1 MTDKKHGLGRGLDA
15 LFGEEPET
23 LDFNKLMGDV
33 ATPSGIETADIQT
46 LVPCPYQPRKN
57 FDEESLNDL
66 VLSVKEKGIL
76 QPLLV
81 RKKNGK
87 FEIIAGERRFRAA
100 QQAGLK
106 EVPIIEKNLSDAEAF
121 EVSLIEN
128 IIRQN
133 LNPIEEAEGFEKLI
147 KEYHYTHDTLSKSIG
162 KSRSYISNALRLLGL
177 PNTVQKMLGEGKLS
191 TGHARTLV
199 GLQNAEDLAQKI
211 ISKDLSV
218 RQTEDLIL
226 RIKEGK
232 KPKKEKI
239 KPENIAEME
248 RNLERKLD
256 VKTEISFN
264 PKGKGRIVLKYNNFN
279 ELENLLN
286 KLEK

>member
-23 LDFNKLMGDV
+23 LDFNKLVGE
-33 ATPSGIETADIQT
+33 TTGGIETVDILKIT
-46 LVPCPYQPRKN
+46 PCPYQPRKN

-66 VLSVKEKGIL
+66 TQSIKEKGIL

-87 FEIIAGERRFRAA
+87 FEIVAGERRYRAA
-100 QQAGLK
+100 LKADLK
-106 EVPIIEKNLSDAEAF
+106 EVPIIEKDLSDAEAF

-133 LNPIEEAEGFEKLI
+133 LNPIEEANGFKKLMG
-147 KEYHYTHDTLSKSIG
+147 EYQYTQDALSKSVG
-162 KSRSYISNALRLLGL
+162 KSRSYIANALRLLSL
-177 PNTVQKMLGEGKLS
+177 PTNVQTMLGAGDLS
-191 TGHARTLV
+191 IGHARTLI

-218 RQTEDLIL
+218 RQTEDLISK
-226 RIKEGK
+226 IKESK
-232 KPKKEKI
+232 KPKKTKI
-239 KPENIAEME
+239 KPEDVQKIENDLAQ
-248 RNLERKLD
+248 RLG
-256 VKTEISFN
+256 VKTEVSYN
-264 PKGKGRIVLKYNNFN
+264 TKGRGKIVLKYNSFS

>member
-232 KPKKEKI
+232 KPKK
-239 KPENIAEME
+239 
-248 RNLERKLD
+248 
-256 VKTEISFN
+256 
-264 PKGKGRIVLKYNNFN
+264 
-279 ELENLLN
+279 
-286 KLEK
+286 

>member
-15 LFGEEPET
+15 LFGEEPQA
-23 LDFNKLMGDV
+23 LDLNKLVSDTVGG
-33 ATPSGIETADIQT
+33 GIETVDIQNII
-46 LVPCPYQPRKN
+46 PCPYQPRKT

-66 VLSVKEKGIL
+66 TQSVKEKGIL

-81 RKKNGK
+81 RKKGNK

-100 QQAGLK
+100 QKAGLK
-106 EVPIIEKNLSDAEAF
+106 EVPVIQKDLSDAEAF

-133 LNPIEEAEGFEKLI
+133 LNPIEEASGFEKLI
-147 KEYHYTHDTLSKSIG
+147 KEYHYTHDTLSKSVG
-162 KSRSYISNALRLLGL
+162 KSRSYISNAMRLLAL
-177 PNTVQKMLGEGKLS
+177 PASVQQLLGDGKLS
-191 TGHARTLV
+191 VGHARTLV

-226 RIKEGK
+226 KIKEGK

-239 KPENIAEME
+239 KPENIAEIE
-248 RNLERKLD
+248 RDLVQKLG
-256 VKTEISFN
+256 VKAEVSFN
-264 PKGKGRIVLKYNNFN
+264 PKGKGKIVLKYNNFN